1 MSGRGMLYLIQKA
14 LGRHWQ
20 FLRRQ
25 WNDPS
30 HASLIVGTE
39 LGWFGKRPA
48 GWKLVECPVKK
59 REQKEWGPGPG
70 WWQQGKKEK
79 RQNLHLIWQLIGYR
93 WIKESSGKMATWVCP
108 GFLAWAKACRSQQA
122 RQAGGCEDGPIPGGF
137 RGWWRISPLC
147 AWQEPGISGK
157 SLREANRVNCILV
170 CRDKGVL
177 LLV

>member
-1 MSGRGMLYLIQKA
+1 MSGRGMLCLIQKA

-30 HASLIVGTE
+30 HASLTVGTE
-39 LGWFGKRPA
+39 LGCFGKRPA
-48 GWKLVECPVKK
+48 GRKLVGRPVKK

-93 WIKESSGKMATWVCP
+93 WIKESSGKMATRVCP
-108 GFLAWAKACRSQQA
+108 GFLSWAKACRSQLEGVRMA
-122 RQAGGCEDGPIPGGF
+122 PSLADSEVDAGF
-137 RGWWRISPLC
+137 LLC
-147 AWQEPGISGK
+147 VLDR
-157 SLREANRVNCILV
+157 SLELV
-170 CRDKGVL
+170 GRAYVRP
-177 LLV
+177 VE